1 MNPRRQLYWLISI
14 RLVATTSMGLPYLL
28 YLPGISTSQSSKLLY
43 ILAGSSYLLSFLYL
57 LALRFIRYRYP
68 LQTLCQ
74 LLGDLILITGLVYYF
89 GGASSAFSL
98 LYLIVIAVASSLL
111 PRRTG
116 LIVANLAW
124 FLYAT
129 VVFGLSYGWIQP
141 INDQVLQPAL
151 LLYSLIIHILGF
163 NTVAMLVSYVASKA
177 SAVRLELE
185 EKEADF
191 AKLEG
196 FHRDITDTISSGLI
210 TTDKDGLVI
219 TINRAGAQILG
230 RRAADAIGRPIFE
243 IGVCSEEEWRRV
255 AKITT
260 FYGIQREESRH
271 VAEGSETYIGYSVTE
286 VEAEGERAGGYIVI
300 YQDVT
305 RWHRMEQEI
314 RMKDRMAAIG
324 ELSAG
329 IAHEIR
335 NPLAA
340 ISGSVQMLSSSMP
353 QNESTRKLL
362 DIIVS
367 ESRRLDRTIEGF
379 LKFARPD
386 ERSEAPFD
394 VAELLC
400 ENVELL
406 KNSDQVSDD
415 HSVDLELDPPSA
427 HILGDR
433 DHVSQI
439 FWNLARN
446 ALSAMPDG
454 GRLLVRGKASEG
466 SYRIEF
472 CDNGKGMT
480 EEERRTMFQ
489 PFKTSFQKGSG
500 LGMAIVYRLVEE
512 HGGELA
518 VESELGRG
526 TTVSIELP
534 IGTIKPTQPLV
545 PA

>member
-1 MNPRRQLYWLISI
+1 MNPRRQLYWLICI
-14 RLVATTSMGLPYLL
+14 RLVAITSMGLPYLL
-28 YLPGISTSQSSKLLY
+28 YLPGIGTSPRSKLLY
-43 ILAGSSYLLSFLYL
+43 FLAASSYLLSFSYL
-57 LALRFIRYRYP
+57 LALRFVRRHHS
-68 LQTLCQ
+68 LQTLGQ

-98 LYLIVIAVASSLL
+98 LYLIVIAVASTLL
-111 PRRTG
+111 PRRTD
-116 LIVANLAW
+116 LVLANLAW
-124 FLYAT
+124 FLYAA

-163 NTVAMLVSYVASKA
+163 NAVAMLMSYVASKA
-177 SAVRLELE
+177 SEVRLELE

-210 TTDKDGLVI
+210 TTNEDGLVI
-219 TINRAGAQILG
+219 TINRAGAEILG
-230 RRAADAIGRPIFE
+230 YRAADAIGQPIFG

-260 FYGIQREESRH
+260 FYGIQREESHH
-271 VAEGSETYIGYSVTE
+271 VLDGSEIYIGYSVTE

-353 QNESTRKLL
+353 QTESARKLL
-362 DIIVS
+362 RIIVS
-367 ESRRLDRTIEGF
+367 ESQRLDRTIEGF
-379 LKFARPD
+379 LKFARPG
-386 ERSEAPFD
+386 ERSETPFD
-394 VAELLC
+394 VAALLRENMELLR
-400 ENVELL
+400 
-406 KNSDQVSDD
+406 NSDQVSAD
-415 HSVDLELDPPSA
+415 HCVELELDPPSA
-427 HILGDR
+427 YILGDR

-454 GRLLVRGKASEG
+454 GRLQVSGKAFEG
-466 SYRIEF
+466 CYRIGF
-472 CDNGKGMT
+472 CDSGKGMT

-518 VESELGRG
+518 VESERGRG

-534 IGTIKPTQPLV
+534 IGTVNTTQSLV